1 MGSVFNNHE
10 AALVF
15 KAGSVTC
22 SCHRLS
28 QGAPW
33 LDVREVE
40 TQGSQGAV
48 LQERLLR
55 LGLHSHFY
63 LATPGVEGLHLE
75 QHNHKPF
82 WPCLLQLLGSCY
94 VFS

>member
-22 SCHRLS
+22 SCCRLS

-33 LDVREVE
+33 LDVHEVE
-40 TQGSQGAV
+40 TQGSV
-48 LQERLLR
+48 LQEHLLR
-55 LGLHSHFY
+55 LGLHPHFY

-75 QHNHKPF
+75 QHKQKPL
-82 WPCLLQLLGSCY
+82 WPCLL
-94 VFS
+94 